1 MRIIFFLLLTA
12 NIAFYS
18 WEVRSQRSED
28 DVRHIELALPNGSEQ
43 IRLLSEVPPPRTEQ
57 PPPQAEQL
65 MPAPAPI
72 TPTKGAK
79 QKIPLQQP
87 APAVV
92 AAANAQPVPTPAHAP
107 GCWLVGPFAS
117 DMNARI
123 AQEGIARKVPQ
134 TTLVNRSL
142 GVADGYWLLYP
153 RAANIEAGRDNRR
166 LLQEKGIHDLW
177 LFDRGELAGYI
188 SLGLYQTK
196 EGVEAAQKKYFER
209 NIATEIRPRET
220 AIQGYWIEIS
230 WQGGR
235 SQLESVLGAFDKA
248 AGPVSLRPC

>member
-1 MRIIFFLLLTA
+1 MRVIFFILLTA
-12 NIAFYS
+12 NIAFYV
-18 WEVRSQRSED
+18 WEVRSQHSED
-28 DVRHIELALPNGSEQ
+28 GVRHIALDLPNATEH
-43 IRLLSEVPPPRTEQ
+43 IKLLSEVPPPQAEQ
-57 PPPQAEQL
+57 PPLPAEQL

-72 TPTKGAK
+72 TPAKGAK
-79 QKIPLQQP
+79 LKISLQQP
-87 APAVV
+87 TQAVI
-92 AAANAQPVPTPAHAP
+92 AAANVQPAPPVHAP
-107 GCWLVGPFAS
+107 GCWLVGPFVT

-134 TTLVNRSL
+134 TTLVNRSV

-166 LLQEKGIHDLW
+166 LLQEKGIRDLW

-188 SLGLYQTK
+188 SLGLFQTK
-196 EGVEAAQKKYFER
+196 EGVEDAQKKYFER

-220 AIQGYWIEIS
+220 AIQGYWIEIP

-235 SQLESVLGAFDKA
+235 SQLETVLGAFDKS
-248 AGPVSLRPC
+248 GVSVSLRPC